1 MRIKRALAFILC
13 TVIFL
18 QSGFAV
24 ITSLSSPGMD
34 FYDSNAVFTEY
45 ITLGDVTLKQTQNI
59 RDNGDGTYTLTLSL
73 RSALGTSDQNVDSRE
88 PKNNYFTVTQS
99 GEYLIELWG
108 GDGAVGQDTY
118 YSNGGQGGSG
128 GHVYG
133 IVYLDAGSTLY
144 YTLGGNGSQTINSDS
159 GGGANGSGGNHG
171 EIGSYSVGGGG
182 GYSAVYLFAS
192 GEFEGK
198 YTDNDGNLVAD
209 ISESDRISRYI
220 LIAGGGGGGG
230 AGNGFSIGNSATG
243 TPDGGAGGSVGG
255 NYGVISGTGYDVEG
269 TYFAGENGKSSGA
282 SVNYVGIGAT
292 NLPGAV
298 SDTLTTLFDVETPN
312 DWKGT
317 YNDNTDGG
325 AGGAGNMR
333 GGSGGAG
340 FCGGSGG
347 IMTGML
353 IPTNVG
359 GGGGGS
365 SFISNDVNYT
375 ALSAEEESLLI
386 SNNPC
391 TTGGAVNIS
400 FLGEQNPA
408 DNSFSFNG
416 TISRYFDI
424 EDITTS
430 SGAASFEAGT
440 FTVADASMSM
450 SAGAETGSL
459 TVSLVLRPKQGFAGG
474 NNVPILEGNR
484 VFCESGSD
492 FVEIVLD
499 EKCSAV
505 NVPLSFTV
513 TAHSHVT
520 NISGQTYSV
529 SQLYTDNYSDV
540 RDSPDIYW
548 QYYFIDFIGT
558 YTVTD
563 SNGAV
568 LHADDTI
575 TAKETSAY
583 TVFFTVVPKSGDT
596 AEVGEPVSTQVFS
609 KTATI
614 TVFSANSGELNGNR
628 LSYTKGLAYDEQTDI
643 YELSLQIK
651 AGTDNNYS
659 SVNPIRGVYGTEYD
673 NWTAAV
679 PESGYYMFQ
688 LWGGN
693 GGKGNGENGGNG
705 GAAGYVSGYVYLNAD
720 EIITV
725 KIGANGVDAVSNRA
739 GGTGGGYTS
748 VQIGGEYIMIAGGG
762 GGGGGYG
769 GWTGWVS
776 HGENGSNVTDT
787 RTEFSGDLL
796 VYSGGSGG
804 TGSSTIF
811 GDGGTGGTAGVNYL
825 SGSVLTDS
833 SLLSPEA
840 QEIFNSALQND
851 YENNGGGGAF
861 YVTPLQLD
869 NTHDS
874 VMENVEEVLSGYSVD
889 VDISEYFTIQEVNV
903 QNSSDGTACAFTNI
917 INGQHV
923 SVSDINPYIIIEE
936 IILDDGSV
944 DVHGGVDFTV
954 RLRLSVRE
962 GFLGGNDVPVLSY
975 QNTDN
980 ETGMKISQKDQT
992 LSVNRQGANNP
1003 NDPNKSDFANV
1014 AIRYTVDMSKLTVND
1029 VNYVRGEP
1037 GIMHS
1042 ELYSYD
1048 NTAAYTWEDDFVTFH
1063 DPDMVDTIY
1072 TPAATTIV
1080 PVELGISPQTVTPVK
1095 ASVGTVAVK
1104 ETHAKNAVIYVLF
1117 QVIYDLANLHTADTP
1132 DEDGRYLTEPGQEYV
1147 SSLIADKGTLL
1158 PAQITVEIGGRTL
1171 PADEYAYDPKTG
1183 DFLIPA
1189 SQVTDNITITARS
1202 DPMELYTIHYVYE
1215 TAPGGTAILQE
1226 EQEYEVNTQIY
1237 GKFSEYYEPAE
1248 YNGYTFVWDWGADEG
1263 VMTMPPRDIWVFGS
1277 YQAIEYLLTIE
1288 YVDENGNKI
1297 FDDYSAILPYGSEF
1311 SVESP
1316 VKSGYFADWPI
1327 VTGSIEGDTVVRVK
1341 YTPTANQLNI
1351 VYIYKDSNTVYGTYH
1366 EVYATDAAYS
1376 VPSPLIPG
1384 YTADTQIVSGTMTAQ
1399 GITVN
1404 VYYTPNTYT
1413 VTFDAQGG
1421 NCTVKERTVVY
1432 GNIYGFD
1439 GTGYSGLPTP
1449 VRVGYQFDG
1458 WYLGDTRIT
1467 EETPVTQLE
1476 DHVLTARW
1484 KGTEYRLT
1492 VRYIY
1497 ENGLIAADEYTLNV
1511 SYGNEYSVLSPSIPG
1526 YTADRPIV
1534 SGTMQAQNTIV
1545 TVTYFKNSYML
1556 TIRYMYQDG
1565 REACPA
1571 YTEEI
1576 SRESVYDIPSPEVIG
1591 HTPDQARVQG
1601 MGLSE
1606 DTEIFV
1612 TYIPNSYTLTIRY
1625 LTEDGT
1631 KIFDDYVGS
1640 FVFGSSY
1647 SVNSPAYGTYVPS
1660 LPVVSGT
1667 MGAVDQEITV
1677 TYYPGEV
1684 PEIISV
1690 NIEWGE
1696 LTFGARYDDWNPA
1709 THQYDSA
1716 SIDPTTAGANYVK
1729 TTNLSTVKVNVSI
1742 AADIDDMYNPYF
1754 ESFFTA
1760 QDSKSDPAL
1769 TGTDFS
1775 LETGGPGNNKT
1786 VWLWL
1791 EESVHGALASSGLE
1805 GGVKVG
1811 SCTITISKAGE

>member
-1 MRIKRALAFILC
+1 MRKKRALAFILC

-192 GEFEGK
+192 GEFEGE

-230 AGNGFSIGNSATG
+230 
-243 TPDGGAGGSVGG
+243 
-255 NYGVISGTGYDVEG
+255 
-269 TYFAGENGKSSGA
+269 
-282 SVNYVGIGAT
+282 
-292 NLPGAV
+292 
-298 SDTLTTLFDVETPN
+298 
-312 DWKGT
+312 
-317 YNDNTDGG
+317 
-325 AGGAGNMR
+325 
-333 GGSGGAG
+333 
-340 FCGGSGG
+340 
-347 IMTGML
+347 
-353 IPTNVG
+353 
-359 GGGGGS
+359 
-365 SFISNDVNYT
+365 
-375 ALSAEEESLLI
+375 
-386 SNNPC
+386 
-391 TTGGAVNIS
+391 
-400 FLGEQNPA
+400 
-408 DNSFSFNG
+408 
-416 TISRYFDI
+416 
-424 EDITTS
+424 
-430 SGAASFEAGT
+430 
-440 FTVADASMSM
+440 
-450 SAGAETGSL
+450 
-459 TVSLVLRPKQGFAGG
+459 
-474 NNVPILEGNR
+474 
-484 VFCESGSD
+484 
-492 FVEIVLD
+492 
-499 EKCSAV
+499 
-505 NVPLSFTV
+505 
-513 TAHSHVT
+513 
-520 NISGQTYSV
+520 
-529 SQLYTDNYSDV
+529 
-540 RDSPDIYW
+540 
-548 QYYFIDFIGT
+548 
-558 YTVTD
+558 
-563 SNGAV
+563 
-568 LHADDTI
+568 
-575 TAKETSAY
+575 
-583 TVFFTVVPKSGDT
+583 
-596 AEVGEPVSTQVFS
+596 
-609 KTATI
+609 
-614 TVFSANSGELNGNR
+614 
-628 LSYTKGLAYDEQTDI
+628 
-643 YELSLQIK
+643 
-651 AGTDNNYS
+651 
-659 SVNPIRGVYGTEYD
+659 
-673 NWTAAV
+673 
-679 PESGYYMFQ
+679 
-688 LWGGN
+688 
-693 GGKGNGENGGNG
+693 
-705 GAAGYVSGYVYLNAD
+705 
-720 EIITV
+720 
-725 KIGANGVDAVSNRA
+725 
-739 GGTGGGYTS
+739 
-748 VQIGGEYIMIAGGG
+748 
-762 GGGGGYG
+762 GGGYG
-769 GWTGWVS
+769 GWTGWVN

-787 RTEFSGDLL
+787 RTDFSGDLL

-804 TGSSTIF
+804 TGSSAFF

-889 VDISEYFTIQEVNV
+889 VDISEYFTIQEVTV

-1117 QVIYDLANLHTADTP
+1117 QVIYDLTNLHTADTP

-1189 SQVTDNITITARS
+1189 SQVTDNITITAGS

-1277 YQAIEYLLTIE
+1277 CQAIEYLLTIE

-1327 VTGSIEGDTVVRVK
+1327 VTGTIEGDTVVRVK

-1511 SYGNEYSVLSPSIPG
+1511 SYGNEYSVLSPSIP
-1526 YTADRPIV
+1526 DILPI
-1534 SGTMQAQNTIV
+1534 
-1545 TVTYFKNSYML
+1545 
-1556 TIRYMYQDG
+1556 
-1565 REACPA
+1565 
-1571 YTEEI
+1571 
-1576 SRESVYDIPSPEVIG
+1576 
-1591 HTPDQARVQG
+1591 
-1601 MGLSE
+1601 GL
-1606 DTEIFV
+1606 
-1612 TYIPNSYTLTIRY
+1612 
-1625 LTEDGT
+1625 
-1631 KIFDDYVGS
+1631 
-1640 FVFGSSY
+1640 
-1647 SVNSPAYGTYVPS
+1647 
-1660 LPVVSGT
+1660 
-1667 MGAVDQEITV
+1667 
-1677 TYYPGEV
+1677 
-1684 PEIISV
+1684 
-1690 NIEWGE
+1690 
-1696 LTFGARYDDWNPA
+1696 
-1709 THQYDSA
+1709 
-1716 SIDPTTAGANYVK
+1716 
-1729 TTNLSTVKVNVSI
+1729 
-1742 AADIDDMYNPYF
+1742 
-1754 ESFFTA
+1754 
-1760 QDSKSDPAL
+1760 
-1769 TGTDFS
+1769 
-1775 LETGGPGNNKT
+1775 
-1786 VWLWL
+1786 
-1791 EESVHGALASSGLE
+1791 
-1805 GGVKVG
+1805 
-1811 SCTITISKAGE
+1811 

>member
-1 MRIKRALAFILC
+1 MRKKRALAFILC

-24 ITSLSSPGMD
+24 ITSLSSPDMD

-192 GEFEGK
+192 GEFEGE

-230 AGNGFSIGNSATG
+230 
-243 TPDGGAGGSVGG
+243 
-255 NYGVISGTGYDVEG
+255 
-269 TYFAGENGKSSGA
+269 
-282 SVNYVGIGAT
+282 
-292 NLPGAV
+292 
-298 SDTLTTLFDVETPN
+298 
-312 DWKGT
+312 
-317 YNDNTDGG
+317 
-325 AGGAGNMR
+325 
-333 GGSGGAG
+333 
-340 FCGGSGG
+340 
-347 IMTGML
+347 
-353 IPTNVG
+353 
-359 GGGGGS
+359 
-365 SFISNDVNYT
+365 
-375 ALSAEEESLLI
+375 
-386 SNNPC
+386 
-391 TTGGAVNIS
+391 
-400 FLGEQNPA
+400 
-408 DNSFSFNG
+408 
-416 TISRYFDI
+416 
-424 EDITTS
+424 
-430 SGAASFEAGT
+430 
-440 FTVADASMSM
+440 
-450 SAGAETGSL
+450 
-459 TVSLVLRPKQGFAGG
+459 
-474 NNVPILEGNR
+474 
-484 VFCESGSD
+484 
-492 FVEIVLD
+492 
-499 EKCSAV
+499 
-505 NVPLSFTV
+505 
-513 TAHSHVT
+513 
-520 NISGQTYSV
+520 
-529 SQLYTDNYSDV
+529 
-540 RDSPDIYW
+540 
-548 QYYFIDFIGT
+548 
-558 YTVTD
+558 
-563 SNGAV
+563 
-568 LHADDTI
+568 
-575 TAKETSAY
+575 
-583 TVFFTVVPKSGDT
+583 
-596 AEVGEPVSTQVFS
+596 
-609 KTATI
+609 
-614 TVFSANSGELNGNR
+614 
-628 LSYTKGLAYDEQTDI
+628 
-643 YELSLQIK
+643 
-651 AGTDNNYS
+651 
-659 SVNPIRGVYGTEYD
+659 
-673 NWTAAV
+673 
-679 PESGYYMFQ
+679 
-688 LWGGN
+688 
-693 GGKGNGENGGNG
+693 
-705 GAAGYVSGYVYLNAD
+705 
-720 EIITV
+720 
-725 KIGANGVDAVSNRA
+725 
-739 GGTGGGYTS
+739 
-748 VQIGGEYIMIAGGG
+748 
-762 GGGGGYG
+762 GGGYG
-769 GWTGWVS
+769 GWTGWVN

-787 RTEFSGDLL
+787 RTDFSGDLL

-804 TGSSTIF
+804 TGSSAFF

-889 VDISEYFTIQEVNV
+889 VDISEYFTIQEVTV

-1117 QVIYDLANLHTADTP
+1117 QVIYDLTNLHTADTP

-1189 SQVTDNITITARS
+1189 SQVTDNITITAGS

-1316 VKSGYFADWPI
+1316 VKSGHFADWPI
-1327 VTGSIEGDTVVRVK
+1327 VTGTIEGDTVVRVK

-1631 KIFDDYVGS
+1631 KIFDDYVES

-1660 LPVVSGT
+1660 IPVVSGT